1 MTTTATR
8 PMPAASAPDY
18 FLPPA
23 PALPDAAGVN
33 PFPLKLWLPDA
44 VIAAGHDACEAWFW
58 EICQANDGALW
69 QMELGADGVLE
80 LMPSYAY
87 AERREFRFGFAL
99 ETWNI
104 GLAMP
109 GMTTGPSAAYRLSN
123 GAVRSPDG
131 AWTTAENV
139 FPPRSAPPQ
148 TWPFC
153 PDFVAEI
160 RSPSQSRPSDLAE
173 LLDKMREYM
182 DSGTK
187 LGWLID
193 PLERT
198 VHIYRVGATEPELLH
213 DPETLDGEDVLP
225 GFVFAVRELIFDLA
239 GTSL

>member
-8 PMPAASAPDY
+8 PAAAAAVPEPDY
-18 FLPPA
+18 FPPPA
-23 PALPDAAGVN
+23 PALPDTAGVN
-33 PFPLKLWLPDA
+33 LFPLKLRLPDA
-44 VIAAGHDACEAWFW
+44 VVAAGPDACETWFW
-58 EICQANDGALW
+58 EICLANDGALW
-69 QMELGADGVLE
+69 QIELGADGVLE

-104 GLAMP
+104 GLETP

-131 AWTTAENV
+131 AWTTAERV
-139 FPPRSAPPQ
+139 APPRSDPPQ

-153 PDFVAEI
+153 PDFVVEI
-160 RSPSQSRPSDLAE
+160 RSPSQSRPADLAA

-182 DSGTK
+182 DNGAK

-198 VHIYRVGATEPELLH
+198 VRIYRAGLAEPELLA

-225 GFVFAVRELIFDLA
+225 GFVFAVRALVFDLV
-239 GTSL
+239 

>member
-1 MTTTATR
+1 MTTTLSR
-8 PMPAASAPDY
+8 PAAAAPVTAVST
-18 FLPPA
+18 PPTA
-23 PALPDAAGVN
+23 PWAEPEVDNIN
-33 PFPLKLWLPDA
+33 PFPFKLRLPDA
-44 VIAAGHDACEAWFW
+44 VIAAGPDACESWFW
-58 EICQANDGALW
+58 DICLANDNALW

-104 GLAMP
+104 GLAIP
-109 GMTTGPSAAYRLSN
+109 GMTTGPSAAYRLPN

-131 AWTTAENV
+131 AWTADEKLV
-139 FPPRSAPPQ
+139 PPRADPPQ

-173 LLDKMREYM
+173 LRGKMREYM
-182 DSGTK
+182 DSGAK

-198 VHIYRVGATEPELLH
+198 VRIYRASVSEPELML
-213 DPETLDGEDVLP
+213 DPERLDGEDVLP
-225 GFVFAVRELIFDLA
+225 GFVFAVRELVFDL
-239 GTSL
+239 G

>member
-8 PMPAASAPDY
+8 PAATPPPPDY
-18 FLPPA
+18 FPPPA

-33 PFPLKLWLPDA
+33 PFPLQLRLPDA
-44 VIAAGHDACEAWFW
+44 VVAAGPDACEAWFW
-58 EICQANDGALW
+58 GLCLANDGSLW

-87 AERREFRFGFAL
+87 AERREFRLGFAL

-104 GLAMP
+104 GLEMP
-109 GMTTGPSAAYRLSN
+109 GMTTGPSAAYRLPN

-131 AWTTAENV
+131 AWTAAENV
-139 FPPRSAPPQ
+139 VPPRSEPPQ

-153 PDFVAEI
+153 PDFVVEI
-160 RSPSQSRPSDLAE
+160 RSPSQAHPSHLAE
-173 LLDKMREYM
+173 LLDQMREYM
-182 DSGTK
+182 DNGAR

-198 VHIYRVGATEPELLH
+198 VRIYRAGVADPELRL
-213 DPETLDGEDVLP
+213 DPELLDGEDVLP
-225 GFVFAVRELIFDLA
+225 GLAFPVRQLIFNLA
-239 GTSL
+239 